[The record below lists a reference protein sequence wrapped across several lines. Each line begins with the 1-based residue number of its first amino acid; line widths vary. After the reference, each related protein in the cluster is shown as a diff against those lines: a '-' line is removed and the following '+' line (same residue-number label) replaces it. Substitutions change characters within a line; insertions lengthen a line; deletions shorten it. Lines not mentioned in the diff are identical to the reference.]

1 MQLKRIRVN
10 NAVAPLG
17 GAWTE
22 SQMEQFKKYATK
34 VCFLPDADPPNFE
47 KGEKLGAGIRNTM
60 RNGLLAMKSGLGVSV
75 KELPLGE
82 AQSKNDPDTYC
93 TSIQKFQEL
102 KEVDFIPWYAQH
114 IFQDVNTTEERSDA
128 INTISA
134 MVVMVKDE
142 VKESMYLK
150 QLQSFMKI
158 KTVADGH

>member
-60 RNGLLAMKSGLGVSV
+60 RNGLLAMKSDWVYRSRSCPWEKRRARMTRIPIVQDTEVSGIKGGRFYSLV
-75 KELPLGE
+75 CPAYISGCKHYRR
-82 AQSKNDPDTYC
+82 A
-93 TSIQKFQEL
+93 
-102 KEVDFIPWYAQH
+102 
-114 IFQDVNTTEERSDA
+114 ERCHQ
-128 INTISA
+128 
-134 MVVMVKDE
+134 
-142 VKESMYLK
+142 YY
-150 QLQSFMKI
+150 
-158 KTVADGH
+158 